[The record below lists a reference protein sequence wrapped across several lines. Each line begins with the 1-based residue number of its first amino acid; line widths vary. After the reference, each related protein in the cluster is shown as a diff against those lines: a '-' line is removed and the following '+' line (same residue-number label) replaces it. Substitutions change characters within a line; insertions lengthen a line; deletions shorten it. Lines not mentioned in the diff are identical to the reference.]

1 MGILIKGAL
10 VDGERKDI
18 LIEGNRI
25 ERIAPEISGA
35 HEVIEA
41 EGLLAVPSFVN
52 GHTHAAMTLLRGYAD
67 DMPLRRWLQE
77 KIWPIEAQMTE
88 EDVYWGTKLACLEMI
103 KTGTTFFNDMYWH
116 WRGVARAVEEM
127 GIRAAVSAVFIDL
140 FDPSKTR
147 EQIRLNERLLEES
160 SSFSSRV
167 IFTLGP
173 HAIYTVSEEGLKWC
187 ARFAEENGLLVHIH
201 LSETQEE
208 VQYCLKEH
216 GVRPVRYLERI
227 GFLGPEVVA
236 AHCVWLDEE
245 EMEIL
250 RDHGVKV
257 VHNPVSNMKLAVGD
271 VFPYRELR
279 ERGITL
285 SLGTD
290 GPSSNN
296 NLDLLESVKFA
307 ALLQKHHLRDP
318 EALQA
323 EEALGLITW
332 EGAEAFGLGCGRLQ
346 EGRWADIALLD
357 LKAPPLVP
365 HFHEASDLVYAAD
378 GSCVDTLICDG
389 RILMR
394 GRRVEGEEEIVEE
407 ARRVAYQLVARAKG

>member
-10 VDGERKDI
+10 VNGERKDI

-77 KIWPIEAQMTE
+77 KIWPIEARMTE

-201 LSETQEE
+201 LSETEEE

-227 GFLGPEVVA
+227 GLLGPEVVA

-250 RDHGVKV
+250 RDHEVKV

-318 EALQA
+318 EALRA
-323 EEALGLITW
+323 EEA
-332 EGAEAFGLGCGRLQ
+332 
-346 EGRWADIALLD
+346 
-357 LKAPPLVP
+357 
-365 HFHEASDLVYAAD
+365 
-378 GSCVDTLICDG
+378 
-389 RILMR
+389 
-394 GRRVEGEEEIVEE
+394 
-407 ARRVAYQLVARAKG
+407 

>member
-147 EQIRLNERLLEES
+147 EQIQLNERLLEES

-201 LSETQEE
+201 LSETEEE

-227 GFLGPEVVA
+227 GFLGPKVVA

-389 RILMR
+389 RVLMR
-394 GRRVEGEEEIVEE
+394 GRKVEGEEEIVEE